1 MTYIAYISE
10 WSFFT
15 MTIAASPCRTYVVY
29 SHALF
34 AQGVRSLLEK
44 QNGVQIVGMEKD
56 IGKAL
61 KAVRSLRPEV
71 LLLEEPSAN
80 KAQWPF
86 LKLATTGRVVT
97 LSLDHTFAT
106 VYDQRRI
113 PASDPVRLAKAI
125 RGTLKRKQ
133 SKGPTPDP
141 QQGKAAMGS
150 RGAATRNG
158 NEDQTGRGS
167 RMRRA
172 VKEEVRKPQNIP
184 RPSRGSKKGG

>member
-10 WSFFT
+10 WSFFN

-56 IGKAL
+56 IGKAM

-71 LLLEEPSAN
+71 VLLEEPSGN

-86 LKLATTGRVVT
+86 LRLATTGRVVT
-97 LSLDHTFAT
+97 LSLDHSFAT

-113 PASDPVRLAKAI
+113 PAGDPVRLAKAI
-125 RGTLKRKQ
+125 RGTD
-133 SKGPTPDP
+133 KGKPSRVPTLGL
-141 QQGKAAMGS
+141 QQGKAPKGFRPAVGK
-150 RGAATRNG
+150 NG
-158 NEDQTGRGS
+158 HEDQSKRG
-167 RMRRA
+167 MGARRA
-172 VKEEVRKPQNIP
+172 GKVVGAKAQVAPLA
-184 RPSRGSKKGG
+184 SRARKGG